1 MASTKNPLAAL
12 LKTDERKQVQEL
24 QRDHVLRSSVRQAGT
39 YGVNVQ
45 QPLPVSQTGLGRL
58 SNSLGTV
65 SGILNQFSEYQMRKE
80 QAEFQGESIQHKMK
94 MQGIQGEQAKMDL
107 RNAEIRGEILNE
119 TVQQQ
124 LIELD
129 LVNQKSADASFDLM
143 LSNAN
148 PEQRAEMNRK
158 AEEQVRLTKERA
170 RLAELG
176 YEVASD
182 KDHKESLF
190 YGERALRLIGGTNAA
205 EFDKF
210 LTEKTQEYL
219 NNIADLPGGASMT
232 REEALELAENVTKEF
247 MELKKLDPDG
257 PVGRGF
263 LNATEKFREDKIPS
277 LASRLVDQSE
287 ALNTENMITVMQ
299 DWLDVGDLENVEH
312 QDWYAQISGMSKFK
326 ALGALFGT
334 AGNAELG
341 LAASPGLFGV
351 TTKTHDGAVKFQR
364 MFDMLTESG
373 FQLDG
378 KPFEDY
384 YGFDSLQA
392 QVEEAVENTAAAEVN
407 KGENALLL
415 AQKKALPRL
424 TELAVEKSASER
436 AAMSMNL
443 IQQGDSENPEPLRGR
458 ITEVFGIDTSGI
470 PDEQVVPFAG
480 YLLGQIHGI
489 GDTHNKQTA
498 ALLTKAVGKHY
509 IRYDEPKGLAV
520 GVMNSKRLTDTSPNT
535 AEISAFY
542 GTLLNGYGDE
552 NHYDGL
558 SEQGGGY
565 MVNEFDEMSG
575 GAVTQYK
582 EDLNNLKSVVEA
594 MLPDNA
600 TDEEF
605 TEAYRAKYKELQ
617 ENFEGTIAR
626 VVTEQVGEQQRVLA
640 ILSKDVAEVGEAL
653 LEVSKVKGFE
663 GLEGATSLDPVIYAD
678 VIDKNPLM
686 TVQEAM
692 EETKRRG
699 GTLETPGAKTLSVT
713 RGKTSKEATQI
724 LTARDASV
732 KKYEN
737 LYNSVTKPGGDIFA
751 KIQQV
756 ATPLGKGDFR
766 WFSNEPVRNYRAL
779 MGKANEVVRGKAALG
794 VTPKELAEYSA
805 YNAVNR
811 KLPMLVM
818 SGRKFL
824 RTYPRGRRPKASSMY
839 KQTDSILPRLHSG
852 FGGAYHREVVR
863 KRPDFIERDEN
874 GDLKID
880 ADWYNKIEEDL
891 TLPPDFFLKTQA
903 PLLGIPFGDAPPKKS
918 DIENLRE
925 KLGWDAKDLENAYT
939 VFGFDN
945 PLTFFRSQYNN
956 SYYFNQRA
964 KAK

>member
-392 QVEEAVENTAAAEVN
+392 QVEEAVEDTAVAEAN

-458 ITEVFGIDTSGI
+458 ITEVFGIDTSDI

-480 YLLGQIHGI
+480 HLLGQIHGI

-509 IRYDEPKGLAV
+509 IRYDDRRGLTIAAL
-520 GVMNSKRLTDTSPNT
+520 NSKRIADMLPGTGDV
-535 AEISAFY
+535 SAFY
-542 GTLLNGYGDE
+542 ETLLNGYGDE
-552 NHYDGL
+552 NQYDGL
-558 SEQGGGY
+558 SQQGGGY
-565 MVNEFDEMSG
+565 MVNEFDKISG

-582 EDLNNLKSVVEA
+582 DDLNNLKSDVEA

-605 TEAYRAKYKELQ
+605 VEAYRAKYKELQ
-617 ENFEGTIAR
+617 ENFEGTMAR
-626 VVTEQVGEQQRVLA
+626 VVVDHVDKRTKLREV
-640 ILSKDVAEVGEAL
+640 LSKDVDDVAKAL
-653 LEVSKVKGFE
+653 LDLSKEEGFG
-663 GLEGATSLDPVIYAD
+663 GLEGAVGLDPTGFAETLR
-678 VIDKNPLM
+678 KNPTMSL
-686 TVQEAM
+686 QEAM
-692 EETKRRG
+692 EVARKQGKIMWTPSAETLKSMWSENPEEARNMLERRG
-699 GTLETPGAKTLSVT
+699 ATLAKYVELSKSFNQGELFFKIRNLATDLADDGTPIFFKDNVRQYQELMAKASEAEQG
-713 RGKTSKEATQI
+713 RIKFGIDAKEAI
-724 LTARDASV
+724 SLSAEAAAKPNAAIVVRDGDDFLQRFFIS
-732 KKYEN
+732 KG
-737 LYNSVTKPGGDIFA
+737 PGRSKGFSPFSYVDEDE
-751 KIQQV
+751 
-756 ATPLGKGDFR
+756 KGDPIVDR
-766 WFSNEPVRNYRAL
+766 DWTRKIKRN
-779 MGKANEVVRGKAALG
+779 V
-794 VTPKELAEYSA
+794 
-805 YNAVNR
+805 
-811 KLPMLVM
+811 
-818 SGRKFL
+818 
-824 RTYPRGRRPKASSMY
+824 
-839 KQTDSILPRLHSG
+839 
-852 FGGAYHREVVR
+852 
-863 KRPDFIERDEN
+863 
-874 GDLKID
+874 
-880 ADWYNKIEEDL
+880 
-891 TLPPDFFLKTQA
+891 TLPAGFFSKNQP
-903 PLLGIPFGDAPPKKS
+903 PLIGIPFGKYTPITS
-918 DIENLRE
+918 DVEDLRE
-925 KLGWDAKDLENAYT
+925 KLGWSQEDLKNVYTAY
-939 VFGFDN
+939 GF
-945 PLTFFRSQYNN
+945 PSAASFFRSQYNN
-956 SYYFNQRA
+956 SYYHNLRGT
-964 KAK
+964 KAE